1 MVDKMISDKL
11 DKIGIRLE
19 YKSGGGFPAFCARRQ
34 KEKILAVCD
43 RNTRPFAESAEI
55 PNKKICFI
63 DEDEPVPDE
72 KVCGYV
78 TECAKEADYVLAVGS
93 GTLNDTA
100 KFAAY
105 HTGKKSGV
113 LATAPSMDGY
123 ASPVAPIMRAGFKVS
138 EIVHAPSDI
147 LIDTD
152 ILSAAPSVMI
162 AAGAGDIMGK
172 YTCLTDW
179 RLAQN
184 HLGEEVNEEAFS
196 DTVDAVDK
204 CFGSIEDIYA
214 RGAAGIGRLTD
225 ALIVSGLA
233 IAETGNS
240 RPASGA
246 EHHIS
251 HYLEMWFVAQK
262 MHVPL
267 HGIKVGLGTLVTAYL
282 YGALE
287 RDGVEFRGA
296 EATYRAARYIP
307 PLKTLEE
314 MLCRLGAPTRFSEL
328 PISRELFRETM
339 LKAYTVRPRYTVLTL
354 LHEMGLMERYLPQ
367 LEEKFY

>member
-1 MVDKMISDKL
+1 MVDNIISDKL

-19 YKSGGGFPAFCARRQ
+19 YKSSGGFPAFCSRWQGKR
-34 KEKILAVCD
+34 ILAVCD

-55 PNKKICFI
+55 PNKKLCFI
-63 DEDEPVPDE
+63 DEEEPVPDE

-78 TECAKEADYVLAVGS
+78 MDCAKDADYILAVGS

-100 KFAAY
+100 KFVAY
-105 HTGKKSGV
+105 HTGKRSGV

-123 ASPVAPIMRAGFKVS
+123 ASPVAPIMRAGFKAS
-138 EIVHAPSDI
+138 EIAHAPSDI

-162 AAGAGDIMGK
+162 AAGVGDIMGK

-179 RLAQN
+179 RLAQS
-184 HLGEEVNEEAFS
+184 HLGEEVHEEAFS
-196 DTVDAVDK
+196 NTVDAVDK
-204 CFGSIEDIYA
+204 CFGSIDDIYN

-262 MHVPL
+262 KHVPL
-267 HGIKVGLGTLVTAYL
+267 HGIKVGLGTLVSAYL
-282 YGALE
+282 YRALE
-287 RDGVEFRGA
+287 RDGVEFKGA

-307 PLKTLEE
+307 SDEALEE

-339 LKAYTVRPRYTVLTL
+339 LKAYTVRPRYTILTL
-354 LHEMGLMERYLPQ
+354 LHELGLMEHYVPQ
-367 LEEKFY
+367 LEENFY